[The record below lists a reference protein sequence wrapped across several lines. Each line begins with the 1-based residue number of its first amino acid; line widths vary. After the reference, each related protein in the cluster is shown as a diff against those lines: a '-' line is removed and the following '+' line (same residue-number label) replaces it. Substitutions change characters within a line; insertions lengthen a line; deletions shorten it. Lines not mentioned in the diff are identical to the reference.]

1 MAKAVEIGV
10 SFKVEKSDADKA
22 EKNLKGRFDKIGKTF
37 GNSLIAGTKSFL
49 ASSAAGAVAAIF
61 SNPYERLAGR
71 VDQTLEE
78 AAGIQDRAEQYGVSG
93 GELLKE
99 QKTAQIYGVQ
109 DFDAL
114 LSRFAN
120 LWGKAKTG
128 ENPYLSE
135 FTGAKNVL
143 DAYNQVIESLR
154 NMKGEQREVAAQKI
168 FGEAGARQ
176 LSGLLS
182 APIDEIRER
191 RMAILDAAL
200 GGISRNEQTISVG
213 NGKKTSSNAWQ
224 DAGKETA
231 SNAWQDAGKETA
243 SNAWQDAGKETASN
257 AWQDDGKITGTRLD
271 YEFSGERETELWS
284 QLLEKAA
291 DLKAKQENL
300 QIQRETA
307 GFAERIESLNESFL
321 QKQNEIA
328 TKQIERETAQIRNIE
343 TFAKMA
349 DSTEEIKTTLVEIQT
364 KLIPALDSALI
375 LWNNIFLWIK
385 DFAKKRPWWK

>member
-71 VDQTLEE
+71 IDQTLEE

-154 NMKGEQREVAAQKI
+154 NLKGEQREVAAQKI

-213 NGKKTSSNAWQ
+213 K
-224 DAGKETA
+224 GKETA
-231 SNAWQDAGKETA
+231 SDTRKDAGTGTGTA
-243 SNAWQDAGKETASN
+243 SNAWKDAGT
-257 AWQDDGKITGTRLD
+257 GTGTRLD
-271 YEFSGERETELWS
+271 YEFSGDRETELWS

-385 DFAKKRPWWK
+385 DFAKKLPWWK

>member
-10 SFKVEKSDADKA
+10 AFKVEKSDADKA

-37 GNSLIAGTKSFL
+37 GSSLIAGAKSFL

-114 LSRFAN
+114 LSRFSN
-120 LWGKAKTG
+120 FWGKAKTG
-128 ENPYLSE
+128 EFDYLRN
-135 FTGAKNVL
+135 FTKADNVL
-143 DAYNQVIESLR
+143 DAYNQVIETLR
-154 NMKGEQREVAAQKI
+154 NLKGEQREVAAQKI

-176 LSGLLS
+176 LSGLLA

-200 GGISRNEQTISVG
+200 GGISRNEKTISVG
-213 NGKKTSSNAWQ
+213 KGTEA
-224 DAGKETA
+224 DT
-231 SNAWQDAGKETA
+231 
-243 SNAWQDAGKETASN
+243 
-257 AWQDDGKITGTRLD
+257 WQDDGKGTGKRLD
-271 YEFSGERETELWS
+271 YEFGGERETELWS

-385 DFAKKRPWWK
+385 DFAKKLPWWK

>member
-10 SFKVEKSDADKA
+10 AFKVEKSDADKA

-37 GNSLIAGTKSFL
+37 GSSLIAGAKSFL

-109 DFDAL
+109 DFDAI

-120 LWGKAKTG
+120 FWGKAKTG

-135 FTGAKNVL
+135 FTGAKNVI
-143 DAYNQVIESLR
+143 DAYNQVVESLR
-154 NMKGEQREVAAQKI
+154 NLKGEQREVAAQNI

-176 LSGLLS
+176 LSGLLA

-200 GGISRNEQTISVG
+200 GGVSRNEKTINVG
-213 NGKKTSSNAWQ
+213 TGTGTASDAWK
-224 DAGKETA
+224 DAGT
-231 SNAWQDAGKETA
+231 G
-243 SNAWQDAGKETASN
+243 
-257 AWQDDGKITGTRLD
+257 TGTRLD
-271 YEFSGERETELWS
+271 YEFGGERETELWS
-284 QLLEKAA
+284 RLLEKAA
-291 DLKAKQENL
+291 DFKAKQENL

-385 DFAKKRPWWK
+385 DFAKKLPWWK

>member
-37 GNSLIAGTKSFL
+37 GSSLIAGTKSFL

-154 NMKGEQREVAAQKI
+154 NLKGEQREVAAQKI

-213 NGKKTSSNAWQ
+213 KG
-224 DAGKETA
+224 TA
-231 SNAWQDAGKETA
+231 ADTWK
-243 SNAWQDAGKETASN
+243 
-257 AWQDDGKITGTRLD
+257 DDGKGTGTRLD
-271 YEFSGERETELWS
+271 YEFGGESETELWS

-307 GFAERIESLNESFL
+307 GLAERLESITESYL
-321 QKQNEIA
+321 QKNNEIA

-375 LWNNIFLWIK
+375 LWNNIFLWVK
-385 DFAKKRPWWK
+385 DFAKKLPWWK

>member
-109 DFDAL
+109 DFDAI

-154 NMKGEQREVAAQKI
+154 NLKGEQREVAAQKI

-213 NGKKTSSNAWQ
+213 KGTEA
-224 DAGKETA
+224 DT
-231 SNAWQDAGKETA
+231 
-243 SNAWQDAGKETASN
+243 WQDAGKETASN

-271 YEFSGERETELWS
+271 YEFGGERETELWS

-385 DFAKKRPWWK
+385 DFAKKLPWWK

>member
-1 MAKAVEIGV
+1 MAKGVEVHIT
-10 SFKVEKSDADKA
+10 FKAEKKDVEKV

-120 LWGKAKTG
+120 FWGKAKTG
-128 ENPYLSE
+128 EFDYLRN
-135 FTGAKNVL
+135 FTKADNVL

-154 NMKGEQREVAAQKI
+154 NLKGEQREVAAQKI

-176 LSGLLS
+176 LSGLLA
-182 APIDEIRER
+182 APIEEIRER

-200 GGISRNEQTISVG
+200 GGVSRNEQTISVG
-213 NGKKTSSNAWQ
+213 KGT
-224 DAGKETA
+224 TA
-231 SNAWQDAGKETA
+231 DT
-243 SNAWQDAGKETASN
+243 
-257 AWQDDGKITGTRLD
+257 WQDDGKSTGTRLD
-271 YEFSGERETELWS
+271 YEFGGERETELWS
-284 QLLEKAA
+284 RLLEKAA

-364 KLIPALDSALI
+364 KLIPALDSALV

-385 DFAKKRPWWK
+385 DFAKKLPWWK

>member
-10 SFKVEKSDADKA
+10 AFKVEKSDADKA

-37 GNSLIAGTKSFL
+37 GSSLIAGAKSFL

-71 VDQTLEE
+71 VGQTLEE
-78 AAGIQDRAEQYGVSG
+78 AAAIQDRAEQYGVSG

-120 LWGKAKTG
+120 FWGKAKTG
-128 ENPYLSE
+128 EFDYLKE
-135 FTGAKNVL
+135 FSGAKNVL

-154 NMKGEQREVAAQKI
+154 NLKGEQREVAAQKI

-176 LSGLLS
+176 LSGLLA

-191 RMAILDAAL
+191 RMAILEAAL

-213 NGKKTSSNAWQ
+213 KG
-224 DAGKETA
+224 TA
-231 SNAWQDAGKETA
+231 VNTWK
-243 SNAWQDAGKETASN
+243 
-257 AWQDDGKITGTRLD
+257 DDGKETGTRLD
-271 YEFSGERETELWS
+271 YVFGGERETELWS
-284 QLLEKAA
+284 RLLEKAA
-291 DLKAKQENL
+291 DLKATQENL

-321 QKQNEIA
+321 KKQNEIA

-375 LWNNIFLWIK
+375 LWNNIFLWVK
-385 DFAKKRPWWK
+385 DFAKKMPWWK

>member
-10 SFKVEKSDADKA
+10 AFKVEKSDADKA

-37 GNSLIAGTKSFL
+37 GSSLIAGAKSFL

-71 VDQTLEE
+71 VGQTLEE
-78 AAGIQDRAEQYGVSG
+78 AAAIQDRAEQYGVSG

-120 LWGKAKTG
+120 FWGKAKTG
-128 ENPYLSE
+128 EFDYLKE
-135 FTGAKNVL
+135 FSGAKNVI

-154 NMKGEQREVAAQKI
+154 NLTGEQREVAAQKI

-176 LSGLLS
+176 LSGLLA

-213 NGKKTSSNAWQ
+213 KG
-224 DAGKETA
+224 TA
-231 SNAWQDAGKETA
+231 ANTWK
-243 SNAWQDAGKETASN
+243 
-257 AWQDDGKITGTRLD
+257 DDGKETGTRLD
-271 YEFSGERETELWS
+271 YEFGGERETELWS
-284 QLLEKAA
+284 KLLEKAA

-375 LWNNIFLWIK
+375 LWNNIFLWVK
-385 DFAKKRPWWK
+385 DFSKKMPWWK

>member
-10 SFKVEKSDADKA
+10 AFKVEKSDADKA

-37 GNSLIAGTKSFL
+37 GSSLIAGAKSFL

-154 NMKGEQREVAAQKI
+154 NLKGEQREVAAQKI

-176 LSGLLS
+176 LSGLLA

-200 GGISRNEQTISVG
+200 GGVSRNEQTISVG
-213 NGKKTSSNAWQ
+213 KGTGTDTWK
-224 DAGKETA
+224 
-231 SNAWQDAGKETA
+231 
-243 SNAWQDAGKETASN
+243 
-257 AWQDDGKITGTRLD
+257 DDGKGTGTRLD
-271 YEFSGERETELWS
+271 YEFGGERETELWS

-307 GFAERIESLNESFL
+307 GLAERLESITESYL
-321 QKQNEIA
+321 QKNNEIA

-385 DFAKKRPWWK
+385 DFAKKLPWWK

>member
-10 SFKVEKSDADKA
+10 AFKVEKSDADKA

-37 GNSLIAGTKSFL
+37 GSSLIAGAKSFL

-154 NMKGEQREVAAQKI
+154 NLKGEQREVAAQKI

-213 NGKKTSSNAWQ
+213 KG
-224 DAGKETA
+224 TA
-231 SNAWQDAGKETA
+231 ADTWK
-243 SNAWQDAGKETASN
+243 
-257 AWQDDGKITGTRLD
+257 DDGKNTETRLD
-271 YEFSGERETELWS
+271 YEFGGERETELWS
-284 QLLEKAA
+284 RLLEKAA

-307 GFAERIESLNESFL
+307 GLAERLESITESYL
-321 QKQNEIA
+321 QKNNEIA

-364 KLIPALDSALI
+364 KLIPALDSAII

-385 DFAKKRPWWK
+385 DFAKKLPWWK

>member
-109 DFDAL
+109 DFDAI

-135 FTGAKNVL
+135 FTGTKNVL

-154 NMKGEQREVAAQKI
+154 NLKGEQREVAAQKI

-213 NGKKTSSNAWQ
+213 TGT
-224 DAGKETA
+224 DT
-231 SNAWQDAGKETA
+231 
-243 SNAWQDAGKETASN
+243 
-257 AWQDDGKITGTRLD
+257 WQDDGKGTGTRLD
-271 YEFSGERETELWS
+271 YEFGGERETELWS
-284 QLLEKAA
+284 RLLEKAA

-385 DFAKKRPWWK
+385 DFAKKLPWWK

>member
-37 GNSLIAGTKSFL
+37 GSSLIAGAKSFL

-154 NMKGEQREVAAQKI
+154 NLKGEQREVAAQKI

-213 NGKKTSSNAWQ
+213 K
-224 DAGKETA
+224 GKETA
-231 SNAWQDAGKETA
+231 SDTRKDAGT
-243 SNAWQDAGKETASN
+243 G
-257 AWQDDGKITGTRLD
+257 TGTRLD
-271 YEFSGERETELWS
+271 YEFGGERETELWS

-375 LWNNIFLWIK
+375 LWNNIFLWVK
-385 DFAKKRPWWK
+385 DFAKKFPWWK

>member
-78 AAGIQDRAEQYGVSG
+78 AAGIQNRAEQYGVSG

-120 LWGKAKTG
+120 FWGKAKTG
-128 ENPYLSE
+128 KFEYLRN
-135 FTGAKNVL
+135 FTKADNVL

-154 NMKGEQREVAAQKI
+154 NLKGEQREVATQKI

-176 LSGLLS
+176 LSGLLA

-231 SNAWQDAGKETA
+231 SNAWQD
-243 SNAWQDAGKETASN
+243 
-257 AWQDDGKITGTRLD
+257 DGKITGTRLD
-271 YEFSGERETELWS
+271 YEFGGERETELWS
-284 QLLEKAA
+284 RLLEKAA

-375 LWNNIFLWIK
+375 LWNNIFSWIK
-385 DFAKKRPWWK
+385 DFAKKLPWWK

>member
-10 SFKVEKSDADKA
+10 AFKVEKSDADKA

-37 GNSLIAGTKSFL
+37 GSSLIAGAKSFL

-109 DFDAL
+109 DFDAI

-120 LWGKAKTG
+120 FWGKAKTG

-154 NMKGEQREVAAQKI
+154 NLKGEQREVAAQKI

-200 GGISRNEQTISVG
+200 GGISRNEKTISVG
-213 NGKKTSSNAWQ
+213 KGT
-224 DAGKETA
+224 GTA
-231 SNAWQDAGKETA
+231 ADTWK
-243 SNAWQDAGKETASN
+243 
-257 AWQDDGKITGTRLD
+257 DDGKGTGTRLD
-271 YEFSGERETELWS
+271 YEFGGERETELWS
-284 QLLEKAA
+284 RLLEKAA

-307 GFAERIESLNESFL
+307 GLAERIESLNESFL

-364 KLIPALDSALI
+364 KLIPALDSAII

-385 DFAKKRPWWK
+385 DFAKKLPWWK

>member
-109 DFDAL
+109 DFDAI

-154 NMKGEQREVAAQKI
+154 NLKGEQREVAAQKI

-176 LSGLLS
+176 LSGLLA

-200 GGISRNEQTISVG
+200 GGVSRNEQTISVG
-213 NGKKTSSNAWQ
+213 KG
-224 DAGKETA
+224 TA
-231 SNAWQDAGKETA
+231 ADTWK
-243 SNAWQDAGKETASN
+243 
-257 AWQDDGKITGTRLD
+257 DDGNGTGTRLD
-271 YEFSGERETELWS
+271 YEFGGERETELWS

-307 GFAERIESLNESFL
+307 GLAERLESITESYL
-321 QKQNEIA
+321 QKNNEIA

-375 LWNNIFLWIK
+375 LWNNIFLWVK
-385 DFAKKRPWWK
+385 DFAKKLPWWK

>member
-10 SFKVEKSDADKA
+10 AFKVEKSDADKA

-37 GNSLIAGTKSFL
+37 GSSLIAGAKSFL

-71 VDQTLEE
+71 VGQTLEE
-78 AAGIQDRAEQYGVSG
+78 AAAIQGRAEQYGVSG

-120 LWGKAKTG
+120 FWGKAKTG
-128 ENPYLSE
+128 EFDYLRE
-135 FTGAKNVL
+135 FSGAKNVL

-154 NMKGEQREVAAQKI
+154 NLTGEQREVAAQKI

-176 LSGLLS
+176 LSGLLA

-213 NGKKTSSNAWQ
+213 KG
-224 DAGKETA
+224 TA
-231 SNAWQDAGKETA
+231 ADTWK
-243 SNAWQDAGKETASN
+243 
-257 AWQDDGKITGTRLD
+257 DDGKGTGTRLD
-271 YEFSGERETELWS
+271 YEFGGERETELWS
-284 QLLEKAA
+284 RLLEKAA
-291 DLKAKQENL
+291 DLKATQENL

-321 QKQNEIA
+321 KKQNEIA

-375 LWNNIFLWIK
+375 LWNNIFLWVK
-385 DFAKKRPWWK
+385 DFAKKMPWWK

>member
-10 SFKVEKSDADKA
+10 AFKVEKSDADKA

-37 GNSLIAGTKSFL
+37 GSSLIAGAKSFL

-120 LWGKAKTG
+120 FWGKAKTG
-128 ENPYLSE
+128 EFEYLRN
-135 FTGAKNVL
+135 FTKADNVL

-154 NMKGEQREVAAQKI
+154 NLKGEQREVAAQKI

-176 LSGLLS
+176 LSGLLA

-213 NGKKTSSNAWQ
+213 KGTAADTWQ
-224 DAGKETA
+224 DVGK
-231 SNAWQDAGKETA
+231 G
-243 SNAWQDAGKETASN
+243 
-257 AWQDDGKITGTRLD
+257 TGTRLD
-271 YEFSGERETELWS
+271 YEFGGERETELWS

-375 LWNNIFLWIK
+375 LWNNIFLWVK
-385 DFAKKRPWWK
+385 DFAKKLPWWK

>member
-78 AAGIQDRAEQYGVSG
+78 AAGLQDRAEQYGVSG

-120 LWGKAKTG
+120 FWGKAKTG
-128 ENPYLSE
+128 EFEYLRN
-135 FTGAKNVL
+135 FTKADNVL

-154 NMKGEQREVAAQKI
+154 NLKGEQREVAAQKI

-176 LSGLLS
+176 LSGLLA

-191 RMAILDAAL
+191 RMVILDAAL

-213 NGKKTSSNAWQ
+213 KG
-224 DAGKETA
+224 TA
-231 SNAWQDAGKETA
+231 ADT
-243 SNAWQDAGKETASN
+243 
-257 AWQDDGKITGTRLD
+257 WQDDGKSKGTRLD
-271 YEFSGERETELWS
+271 YEFGGERETELWS
-284 QLLEKAA
+284 RLLEKAA

-307 GFAERIESLNESFL
+307 GLAERLESITESYL
-321 QKQNEIA
+321 QKNNEIA

-385 DFAKKRPWWK
+385 DFAKKLPWWK

>member
-10 SFKVEKSDADKA
+10 AFKVEKSDADKA

-37 GNSLIAGTKSFL
+37 GSSLIAGAKSFL

-120 LWGKAKTG
+120 FWGKAKTG
-128 ENPYLSE
+128 EFEYLRN
-135 FTGAKNVL
+135 FTGADNVL

-154 NMKGEQREVAAQKI
+154 NLTGEQREVAAQKI

-176 LSGLLS
+176 LSGLLA

-213 NGKKTSSNAWQ
+213 KG
-224 DAGKETA
+224 TA
-231 SNAWQDAGKETA
+231 ADTWK
-243 SNAWQDAGKETASN
+243 
-257 AWQDDGKITGTRLD
+257 DDGKGTGTRLD
-271 YEFSGERETELWS
+271 YEFGGKRETELWS

-375 LWNNIFLWIK
+375 LWNNIFLWVK
-385 DFAKKRPWWK
+385 DFAKKLPWWK

>member
-37 GNSLIAGTKSFL
+37 GSSLIAGAKSFL

-109 DFDAL
+109 DFDAI

-154 NMKGEQREVAAQKI
+154 NLKGEQREVAAQKI

-213 NGKKTSSNAWQ
+213 TGT
-224 DAGKETA
+224 DT
-231 SNAWQDAGKETA
+231 
-243 SNAWQDAGKETASN
+243 
-257 AWQDDGKITGTRLD
+257 WQDDGKGTGTRLD
-271 YEFSGERETELWS
+271 YEFGGERETELWS
-284 QLLEKAA
+284 RLLEKAA
-291 DLKAKQENL
+291 DFKAKQENL

-385 DFAKKRPWWK
+385 DFAKKLPWWK

>member
-10 SFKVEKSDADKA
+10 AFKVEKSDADKA

-37 GNSLIAGTKSFL
+37 GSSLIAGAKSFL

-109 DFDAL
+109 DFDAI

-128 ENPYLSE
+128 EFDYLRN
-135 FTGAKNVL
+135 FTGADNVI
-143 DAYNQVIESLR
+143 DAYQQVLESLR
-154 NMKGEQREVAAQKI
+154 NLSGEKREVAAQKI

-176 LSGLLS
+176 LSGLLA
-182 APIDEIRER
+182 APIEEIQQR
-191 RMAILDAAL
+191 RKTILEAAWKGLRLPQIEGYEVESDTDAW
-200 GGISRNEQTISVG
+200 SR
-213 NGKKTSSNAWQ
+213 
-224 DAGKETA
+224 
-231 SNAWQDAGKETA
+231 
-243 SNAWQDAGKETASN
+243 
-257 AWQDDGKITGTRLD
+257 
-271 YEFSGERETELWS
+271 
-284 QLLEKAA
+284 LLEKAA
-291 DLKAKQENL
+291 DLKATQENL

-307 GFAERIESLNESFL
+307 AFAERIGSLTETYL
-321 QKQNEIA
+321 KQNNEIA

-385 DFAKKRPWWK
+385 DFAKKLPWWK

>member
-10 SFKVEKSDADKA
+10 AFKVEKSDADKA

-37 GNSLIAGTKSFL
+37 GSSLIAGAKSFL

-120 LWGKAKTG
+120 LLGKAKTG
-128 ENPYLSE
+128 EFEYLRN
-135 FTGAKNVL
+135 FTKADNVL

-154 NMKGEQREVAAQKI
+154 NLKGEQREVAAQKI

-213 NGKKTSSNAWQ
+213 NGKKTSSDTRK

-231 SNAWQDAGKETA
+231 SNTWKDAGKETA
-243 SNAWQDAGKETASN
+243 SNT
-257 AWQDDGKITGTRLD
+257 WQDDGKITGTRLD
-271 YEFSGERETELWS
+271 YEFGGERETELWS

-385 DFAKKRPWWK
+385 DFAKKLPWWK

>member
-37 GNSLIAGTKSFL
+37 GSSLIAGAKSFL

-120 LWGKAKTG
+120 FWGKAKTG
-128 ENPYLSE
+128 EFDYLRN
-135 FTGAKNVL
+135 FTKADNVL

-154 NMKGEQREVAAQKI
+154 NLKGEQREVAAQKI

-213 NGKKTSSNAWQ
+213 KG
-224 DAGKETA
+224 TA
-231 SNAWQDAGKETA
+231 SDT
-243 SNAWQDAGKETASN
+243 
-257 AWQDDGKITGTRLD
+257 WQDDGKGTGTRLD
-271 YEFSGERETELWS
+271 YEFGGERETELWS
-284 QLLEKAA
+284 RLLEKAA

-307 GFAERIESLNESFL
+307 GLAERLESITESYL
-321 QKQNEIA
+321 QKNNEIA

-385 DFAKKRPWWK
+385 DFAKKLPWWK

>member
-10 SFKVEKSDADKA
+10 AFKVEKSDADKA

-37 GNSLIAGTKSFL
+37 GSSLIAGAKSFL

-128 ENPYLSE
+128 ENPYLRE

-143 DAYNQVIESLR
+143 DAYNQVVESLR
-154 NMKGEQREVAAQKI
+154 NLKGEQREVSAQKI

-176 LSGLLS
+176 LSGLLA

-200 GGISRNEQTISVG
+200 GGISRNEKTISVG
-213 NGKKTSSNAWQ
+213 KG
-224 DAGKETA
+224 TA
-231 SNAWQDAGKETA
+231 SDT
-243 SNAWQDAGKETASN
+243 
-257 AWQDDGKITGTRLD
+257 WQDDGKGTGTRLD
-271 YEFSGERETELWS
+271 YEFGGERETELWS
-284 QLLEKAA
+284 RLLEKAA
-291 DLKAKQENL
+291 DFKAKQENL

-364 KLIPALDSALI
+364 KLIPALDSSII

-385 DFAKKRPWWK
+385 DFAKKLPWWK

>member
-10 SFKVEKSDADKA
+10 AFKVEKSDADKA

-37 GNSLIAGTKSFL
+37 GSSLIAGAKSFL

-71 VDQTLEE
+71 VGQTLEE
-78 AAGIQDRAEQYGVSG
+78 AAAIQDRAEQYGVSG

-114 LSRFAN
+114 LARFAN
-120 LWGKAKTG
+120 FWGKAKTG
-128 ENPYLSE
+128 EFDYLRE
-135 FTGAKNVL
+135 FSGAKNVL

-154 NMKGEQREVAAQKI
+154 NLTGEKREVAAQKI

-176 LSGLLS
+176 LSGLLA

-213 NGKKTSSNAWQ
+213 KG
-224 DAGKETA
+224 TA
-231 SNAWQDAGKETA
+231 ADTWK
-243 SNAWQDAGKETASN
+243 
-257 AWQDDGKITGTRLD
+257 DDGKETGTRLD
-271 YEFSGERETELWS
+271 YVFGGERETELWS
-284 QLLEKAA
+284 RLLEKAA

-307 GFAERIESLNESFL
+307 GFAERIESLNESFMK
-321 QKQNEIA
+321 KQNEIA

-375 LWNNIFLWIK
+375 LWNNIFLWVK
-385 DFAKKRPWWK
+385 DFAKKMPWWK

>member
-10 SFKVEKSDADKA
+10 AFKVEKSDADKA
-22 EKNLKGRFDKIGKTF
+22 EKNLKGRFDKIGQTF
-37 GNSLIAGTKSFL
+37 GSSLIAGAKSFL

-93 GELLKE
+93 GELFKE

-109 DFDAL
+109 DFDAI

-120 LWGKAKTG
+120 FWGKAKTG
-128 ENPYLSE
+128 EFEYLRN
-135 FTGAKNVL
+135 FTKADNVL

-154 NMKGEQREVAAQKI
+154 NLKGEQREVAAQKI

-176 LSGLLS
+176 LSGLLA

-191 RMAILDAAL
+191 RTAILDAAL

-213 NGKKTSSNAWQ
+213 KG
-224 DAGKETA
+224 TA
-231 SNAWQDAGKETA
+231 ADTWK
-243 SNAWQDAGKETASN
+243 
-257 AWQDDGKITGTRLD
+257 DDGKGTGTRLD
-271 YEFSGERETELWS
+271 YEFGGARETELWS

-375 LWNNIFLWIK
+375 LWNNIFLWVK
-385 DFAKKRPWWK
+385 DFAKKLPWWK

>member
-154 NMKGEQREVAAQKI
+154 NLKGEQREVAAQKI

-213 NGKKTSSNAWQ
+213 KG
-224 DAGKETA
+224 TA
-231 SNAWQDAGKETA
+231 SNAWK
-243 SNAWQDAGKETASN
+243 
-257 AWQDDGKITGTRLD
+257 DDGKITGTRLD
-271 YEFSGERETELWS
+271 YEFGGERETELWS
-284 QLLEKAA
+284 RLLEKAA

-307 GFAERIESLNESFL
+307 GLAERLESITESYL
-321 QKQNEIA
+321 QKNNEIA

-375 LWNNIFLWIK
+375 LWNNIFLWVK
-385 DFAKKRPWWK
+385 DFAKKLPWWK

>member
-10 SFKVEKSDADKA
+10 AFKVEKSDAEKA

-37 GNSLIAGTKSFL
+37 GSSLIAGAKSFL

-143 DAYNQVIESLR
+143 DAYNQVVESLR
-154 NMKGEQREVAAQKI
+154 NLKGEQREVAAQKI

-176 LSGLLS
+176 LSGLLA

-200 GGISRNEQTISVG
+200 GGISRNEQTIGVG
-213 NGKKTSSNAWQ
+213 TGKGTDTWK
-224 DAGKETA
+224 
-231 SNAWQDAGKETA
+231 
-243 SNAWQDAGKETASN
+243 
-257 AWQDDGKITGTRLD
+257 DDGKGTGTRLD
-271 YEFSGERETELWS
+271 YEFGGERETELWS
-284 QLLEKAA
+284 RLLEKAA
-291 DLKAKQENL
+291 DFKAKQENL

-375 LWNNIFLWIK
+375 LWNNIFLWVK
-385 DFAKKRPWWK
+385 DFAKKLPWWK

>member
-10 SFKVEKSDADKA
+10 AFKVEKSDADKA

-37 GNSLIAGTKSFL
+37 GSSLIAGAKSFL

-128 ENPYLSE
+128 EFDYLRE
-135 FTGAKNVL
+135 FTGADNVL

-154 NMKGEQREVAAQKI
+154 NLTGEQREVAAQKI

-176 LSGLLS
+176 LSGLLA

-191 RMAILDAAL
+191 RTAILDAAL

-213 NGKKTSSNAWQ
+213 KGTGT
-224 DAGKETA
+224 DT
-231 SNAWQDAGKETA
+231 
-243 SNAWQDAGKETASN
+243 
-257 AWQDDGKITGTRLD
+257 WQDDGKGTGTRLD
-271 YEFSGERETELWS
+271 YEFGGERETELWS
-284 QLLEKAA
+284 RLLEKAA
-291 DLKAKQENL
+291 SLKATQENL

-307 GFAERIESLNESFL
+307 GLAERLESITESYL
-321 QKQNEIA
+321 QKNNEIA

-375 LWNNIFLWIK
+375 VWNNIFLWIK
-385 DFAKKRPWWK
+385 DFAKKLPWWK

>member
-10 SFKVEKSDADKA
+10 AFKVEKSDADKA

-37 GNSLIAGTKSFL
+37 GSSLIAGAKSFL

-109 DFDAL
+109 DFDAI

-128 ENPYLSE
+128 EFDYLRN
-135 FTGAKNVL
+135 FTGADNVI
-143 DAYNQVIESLR
+143 DAYQQVLESLR
-154 NMKGEQREVAAQKI
+154 NLSGEKREVAAQKI

-176 LSGLLS
+176 LSGLLA
-182 APIDEIRER
+182 APIEEIQQR
-191 RMAILDAAL
+191 RKTILEA
-200 GGISRNEQTISVG
+200 
-213 NGKKTSSNAWQ
+213 
-224 DAGKETA
+224 AGKGLRLPQIEGYEVESDTD
-231 SNAWQDAGKETA
+231 AW
-243 SNAWQDAGKETASN
+243 S
-257 AWQDDGKITGTRLD
+257 R
-271 YEFSGERETELWS
+271 
-284 QLLEKAA
+284 LLEKAA
-291 DLKAKQENL
+291 DLKATQENL

-307 GFAERIESLNESFL
+307 AFAERIGSLTETYL
-321 QKQNEIA
+321 KQNNEIA

-385 DFAKKRPWWK
+385 DFAKKLPWWK

>member
-10 SFKVEKSDADKA
+10 AFKVEKSDADEA

-37 GNSLIAGTKSFL
+37 GSSLIAGAKSFL

-120 LWGKAKTG
+120 FWGKAKTG
-128 ENPYLSE
+128 EFEYLRN
-135 FTGAKNVL
+135 FTKADNVL

-154 NMKGEQREVAAQKI
+154 NLKGEQREVAAQKI

-176 LSGLLS
+176 LSGLLA

-213 NGKKTSSNAWQ
+213 KG
-224 DAGKETA
+224 TA
-231 SNAWQDAGKETA
+231 ADT
-243 SNAWQDAGKETASN
+243 
-257 AWQDDGKITGTRLD
+257 WQDDGKGTGTRLD
-271 YEFSGERETELWS
+271 YEFGGERETELWS
-284 QLLEKAA
+284 RLLEKAA

-307 GFAERIESLNESFL
+307 GLAERLESITESYL
-321 QKQNEIA
+321 QKNNEIA

-375 LWNNIFLWIK
+375 LWNNIFLWVK
-385 DFAKKRPWWK
+385 DFAKKIPWWK

>member
-10 SFKVEKSDADKA
+10 MFKVEKSDADKA
-22 EKNLKGRFDKIGKTF
+22 EKNLKTRFDKIGKTF
-37 GNSLIAGTKSFL
+37 GSSLIAGAKSFL

-78 AAGIQDRAEQYGVSG
+78 AAGIQTRAEQYGVSG

-114 LSRFAN
+114 LSRFAG
-120 LWGKAKTG
+120 LWGKAKAG
-128 ENPYLSE
+128 EFDYLRE
-135 FTGAKNVL
+135 FTGAENVL
-143 DAYNQVIESLR
+143 DAYQQVIESLR
-154 NMKGEQREVAAQKI
+154 NLTGEQRETAAQKI
-168 FGEAGARQ
+168 FGQSGAQQ
-176 LSGLLS
+176 LSGLLG
-182 APIDEIRER
+182 APIEEIQQR
-191 RMAILDAAL
+191 RRTILEA
-200 GGISRNEQTISVG
+200 
-213 NGKKTSSNAWQ
+213 
-224 DAGKETA
+224 AGKGLGLPEIEGYKVEADTD
-231 SNAWQDAGKETA
+231 AW
-243 SNAWQDAGKETASN
+243 S
-257 AWQDDGKITGTRLD
+257 R
-271 YEFSGERETELWS
+271 
-284 QLLEKAA
+284 LLEKAA
-291 DLKAKQENL
+291 GLKAEQENL

-307 GFAERIESLNESFL
+307 GFAERLESLNESFL

-385 DFAKKRPWWK
+385 DFAKKLPWWK

>member
-10 SFKVEKSDADKA
+10 AFKVEKSDADKA

-109 DFDAL
+109 NFDAI

-120 LWGKAKTG
+120 FWGKAKTG
-128 ENPYLSE
+128 EFEYLRN
-135 FTGAKNVL
+135 FTKTDNVL

-154 NMKGEQREVAAQKI
+154 NLKGEQREVAAQKI

-176 LSGLLS
+176 LSGLLA

-200 GGISRNEQTISVG
+200 GGISRNEKTINVG
-213 NGKKTSSNAWQ
+213 TG
-224 DAGKETA
+224 TA
-231 SNAWQDAGKETA
+231 ADTWK
-243 SNAWQDAGKETASN
+243 
-257 AWQDDGKITGTRLD
+257 DDGKGTGTRLD
-271 YEFSGERETELWS
+271 YEFGGERETELWS
-284 QLLEKAA
+284 RLLEKAA

-307 GFAERIESLNESFL
+307 GLAERLESITESYL
-321 QKQNEIA
+321 QKNNEIA

-375 LWNNIFLWIK
+375 LWNNIFLWVK
-385 DFAKKRPWWK
+385 DFAKKIPWWK

>member
-10 SFKVEKSDADKA
+10 AFKVEKSDADKA

-37 GNSLIAGTKSFL
+37 GSSLIAGAKSFL

-78 AAGIQDRAEQYGVSG
+78 AAGIQTRAEQYGVSG

-99 QKTAQIYGVQ
+99 QKTAEIYGVQ

-114 LSRFAN
+114 LSRFAG

-128 ENPYLSE
+128 ENSYLSE
-135 FTGAKNVL
+135 FTGADNVL
-143 DAYNQVIESLR
+143 DAYRQVLESLR
-154 NMKGEQREVAAQKI
+154 NLTGEQREVAAQKV

-176 LSGLLS
+176 ISGLLS
-182 APIDEIRER
+182 APIEEIQER
-191 RMAILDAAL
+191 RKVI
-200 GGISRNEQTISVG
+200 V
-213 NGKKTSSNAWQ
+213 
-224 DAGKETA
+224 ETA
-231 SNAWQDAGKETA
+231 SKKLNLPEIEGYKVEADT
-243 SNAWQDAGKETASN
+243 DV
-257 AWQDDGKITGTRLD
+257 
-271 YEFSGERETELWS
+271 WS
-284 QLLEKAA
+284 RLLEKAA
-291 DLKAKQENL
+291 GLKATQENL
-300 QIQRETA
+300 QIQRETE
-307 GFAERIESLNESFL
+307 GFAERLESLNESFL
-321 QKQNEIA
+321 KKQNEIA

-385 DFAKKRPWWK
+385 DFAKKLPWWK

>member
-10 SFKVEKSDADKA
+10 SFKVEKSDADKV

-154 NMKGEQREVAAQKI
+154 NLKGEQREVAAQKI

-213 NGKKTSSNAWQ
+213 TGT
-224 DAGKETA
+224 DT
-231 SNAWQDAGKETA
+231 
-243 SNAWQDAGKETASN
+243 
-257 AWQDDGKITGTRLD
+257 WQDDGKGTGTRLD
-271 YEFSGERETELWS
+271 YEFGGKRETELWS
-284 QLLEKAA
+284 RILEKAA

-375 LWNNIFLWIK
+375 LWNNIFLWVK
-385 DFAKKRPWWK
+385 DFAKKLPWWK

>member
-10 SFKVEKSDADKA
+10 AFKVEKSDADKA

-120 LWGKAKTG
+120 FWGKAKTG
-128 ENPYLSE
+128 EFEYLRN
-135 FTGAKNVL
+135 FTKADNVL

-154 NMKGEQREVAAQKI
+154 NLKGEQREVAAQKI

-176 LSGLLS
+176 LSGLLA

-213 NGKKTSSNAWQ
+213 KG
-224 DAGKETA
+224 TA
-231 SNAWQDAGKETA
+231 ADT
-243 SNAWQDAGKETASN
+243 
-257 AWQDDGKITGTRLD
+257 WQDDGKGTGTRLD
-271 YEFSGERETELWS
+271 YEFGGERETELWS
-284 QLLEKAA
+284 RLLEKAA

-307 GFAERIESLNESFL
+307 GLAERLESITESYL
-321 QKQNEIA
+321 QKNNEIA

-375 LWNNIFLWIK
+375 LWNNIFLWAK
-385 DFAKKRPWWK
+385 DFAKKLPWWK

>member
-10 SFKVEKSDADKA
+10 AFKVEKSDADKA

-37 GNSLIAGTKSFL
+37 GSSLIAGAKSFL

-128 ENPYLSE
+128 EFDYLRE
-135 FTGAKNVL
+135 FTGADNVL

-154 NMKGEQREVAAQKI
+154 NLTGEQREVAAQKI

-176 LSGLLS
+176 LSGLLA

-200 GGISRNEQTISVG
+200 GGISRNEQTVSVG
-213 NGKKTSSNAWQ
+213 KGTGT
-224 DAGKETA
+224 DT
-231 SNAWQDAGKETA
+231 
-243 SNAWQDAGKETASN
+243 
-257 AWQDDGKITGTRLD
+257 WQDDGKGTGTRLD
-271 YEFSGERETELWS
+271 YEFGGERETELWS
-284 QLLEKAA
+284 RLLEKAA
-291 DLKAKQENL
+291 SLKATQENL

-307 GFAERIESLNESFL
+307 GLAERLESITESYL
-321 QKQNEIA
+321 QKNNEIA

-385 DFAKKRPWWK
+385 DFAKKLPWWK